1 MNLSVYPVRG
11 RLRKGETSTNQT
23 KLKAERPVVS
33 RVAQFEGGIDPSRAR
48 DTGTAHDL
56 RQLHNSGTVNAIITP
71 AHNERTERVK
81 WWLAIDRL
89 TA

>member
-56 RQLHNSGTVNAIITP
+56 RQLHNVHFITP
-71 AHNERTERVK
+71 ELSTPSLHQHTTKELRG
-81 WWLAIDRL
+81 
-89 TA
+89 